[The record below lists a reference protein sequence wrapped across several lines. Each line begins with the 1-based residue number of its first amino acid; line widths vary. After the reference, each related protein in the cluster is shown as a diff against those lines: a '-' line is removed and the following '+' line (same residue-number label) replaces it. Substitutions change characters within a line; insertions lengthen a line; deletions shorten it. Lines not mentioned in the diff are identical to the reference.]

1 MRPGS
6 MSRGGDGPKASGN
19 STAGRRIHP
28 VTAAAGDDDGSYSAG
43 GVDGGGGARVAGPGA
58 LSGWA
63 RGVRTPPS
71 LP

>member
-28 VTAAAGDDDGSYSAG
+28 VTAAAGDDDGDTAQAASTAAAAAH
-43 GVDGGGGARVAGPGA
+43 VWRDRAR
-58 LSGWA
+58 
-63 RGVRTPPS
+63 
-71 LP
+71 